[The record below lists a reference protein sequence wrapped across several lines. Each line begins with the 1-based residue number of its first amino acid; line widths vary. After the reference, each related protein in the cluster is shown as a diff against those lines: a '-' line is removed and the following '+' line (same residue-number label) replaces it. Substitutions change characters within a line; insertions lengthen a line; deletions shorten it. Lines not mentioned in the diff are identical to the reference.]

1 MEVAVSLVFTVVDI
15 RRMSSLCFGGQRGT
29 AVDWMGE
36 FEVAVYFVLML
47 STSLRMI
54 EIDQNMGL

>member
-1 MEVAVSLVFTVVDI
+1 VEVAVSLVFTVVDI
-15 RRMSSLCFGGQRGT
+15 SRMSSLCFCGQRGA

-36 FEVAVYFVLML
+36 FEVAMYFVLML

-54 EIDQNMGL
+54 KIDQNMGI

>member
-1 MEVAVSLVFTVVDI
+1 MEVAVSLVFIVVYI
-15 RRMSSLCFGGQRGT
+15 RRMSSLCFGAQRGT

-36 FEVAVYFVLML
+36 FEVAMYFVLML
-47 STSLRMI
+47 SNSLRMI

>member
-1 MEVAVSLVFTVVDI
+1 MVFIVVYI
-15 RRMSSLCFGGQRGT
+15 RRMSSLCFGAQRGT

-36 FEVAVYFVLML
+36 FEVAMYFVLML
-47 STSLRMI
+47 SNSLRMI